1 MENKWNINGLIGT
14 YKDLNA
20 VIQLEYMG
28 CNDVMGCTDITC
40 NGQVTWYTVYGY
52 PSHWESKHHGYKSL

>member
-1 MENKWNINGLIGT
+1 MGIFYNCDI
-14 YKDLNA
+14 
-20 VIQLEYMG
+20 MG